1 MRILI
6 AGCTYP
12 PALNGQAVF
21 TGNLAEGLAKQGHEI
36 YAIVPS
42 DQARAYHTKK
52 NGVEIDYLKTVS
64 ISFIYPLAIYTPLYI
79 NHVKYALKTFKPDI
93 IHIQDH
99 YPMCAYVVKAANRYG
114 IKVIGT
120 NHFMPENL
128 APIVPQLSRFKSA
141 FNWTAWQWMLM
152 VYNRLDIATAPS
164 KTAAS
169 LLKQHGLK
177 IPVFPVS
184 CGVSLERF
192 HSRTEI
198 DRANYRIRWG
208 LDPDRTTFLFVG
220 RVDGEKRLD
229 VILKALHLLKRD
241 DIQLAIV
248 GDGAALNGLRS
259 LADKLN
265 IGEQVRFTGFIAV
278 TDLST
283 LLNCVDI
290 FMMPSEAELLS
301 IATLEAMACGLPVL
315 AANAQALPELV
326 SHGINGYLFKPG
338 NIEEAAK
345 YMAIFT
351 DRPEDWP
358 GMRKASLEKAQHHSL
373 ENTINTYVKIYETV
387 LAAPQHAHFQ
397 GTSYKIKM
405 KSIKQKLDMSE

>member
-6 AGCTYP
+6 AGSTYP

-21 TGNLAEGLAKQGHEI
+21 TGNLVEGLVKHGHEV

-42 DQARAYHTKK
+42 GHGQAYHTQK

-64 ISFIYPLAIYTPLYI
+64 LSIIHPLAIYTPFYI
-79 NHVKYALKTFKPDI
+79 SQVKHALKTFKPDI

-99 YPMCAYVVKAANRYG
+99 YPMCAYVVKAAKRHG

-128 APIVPQLSRFKSA
+128 APVVPQLSRFKSA
-141 FNWTAWQWMLM
+141 FNWLAWQWMLM
-152 VYNRLDIATAPS
+152 VFNQLDVAASPS

-169 LLKQHGLK
+169 IFKQHGLK
-177 IPVFPVS
+177 IPVYPVS
-184 CGVSLERF
+184 CGVSLDSF
-192 HSRTEI
+192 HPKPEI
-198 DRANYRIRWG
+198 DKKVCRVKWG

-229 VILKALHLLKRD
+229 VILQALHLLKRD

-248 GDGAALNGLRS
+248 GNGAALNGLKS
-259 LADKLN
+259 LTDRLN
-265 IGEQVRFTGFIAV
+265 IGEQVRFTGFIPV

-283 LLNCVDI
+283 LLNSVDI
-290 FMMPSEAELLS
+290 FVMPSEAELLS

-315 AANAQALPELV
+315 AAEAQALPELV
-326 SHGINGYLFKPG
+326 SQGINGYLFKPG
-338 NIEEAAK
+338 NIEDAAK
-345 YMAIFT
+345 YMAILA
-351 DRPEDWP
+351 DQPEDWP
-358 GMRKASLEKAQHHSL
+358 SMRKASLDKVKHHSL
-373 ENTINTYVKIYETV
+373 ENTINTYAKIYETLFV
-387 LAAPQHAHFQ
+387 VPQYTHFPDA
-397 GTSYKIKM
+397 SINIKL
-405 KSIKQKLDMSE
+405 KSIKQKLDMSK

>member
-6 AGCTYP
+6 AGSTYP

-21 TGNLAEGLAKQGHEI
+21 TGNLAEGLAKHGYEV

-42 DQARAYHTKK
+42 DQGQAYHTQK

-64 ISFIYPLAIYTPLYI
+64 LSFIHPLVIYTPFYI
-79 NHVKYALKTFKPDI
+79 SQVKHALKTFKPDI

-99 YPMCAYVVKAANRYG
+99 YPMCAYVVKAAKQHC

-128 APIVPQLSRFKSA
+128 APVVPQLSRFKSA
-141 FNWTAWQWMLM
+141 FNWIGWRWMLM
-152 VYNRLDIATAPS
+152 VFNRLDIATAPS

-169 LLKQHGLK
+169 ILKQHGLI
-177 IPVFPVS
+177 IPVYPVS
-184 CGVSLERF
+184 CGVNLEHF
-192 HSRTEI
+192 HPEPEI
-198 DRANYRIRWG
+198 NRKAYRINWG
-208 LDPDRTTFLFVG
+208 LDPDRATFLFVG

-229 VILKALHLLKRD
+229 VILQALHLLNRD
-241 DIQLAIV
+241 DIQLVIV

-265 IGEQVRFTGFIAV
+265 LGKQVRFTGFIPA
-278 TDLST
+278 TELST
-283 LLNCVDI
+283 LLNSVDI
-290 FMMPSEAELLS
+290 FVMPSEAELLS

-315 AANAQALPELV
+315 AAEAQALPELV

-338 NIEEAAK
+338 NTEDAAK
-345 YMAIFT
+345 YMAILA
-351 DRPEDWP
+351 DQPEDLP
-358 GMRKASLEKAQHHSL
+358 GMRKASLDKVRQHSL
-373 ENTINTYVKIYETV
+373 ENTINTYAKIYETL
-387 LAAPQHAHFQ
+387 LAAPQHAHTQ
-397 GTSYKIKM
+397 DISIKIKL
-405 KSIKQKLDMSE
+405 KAIKQKLDMSE